1 MRPPSKNRPFYMY
14 LSFRA
19 PHRPN
24 SHSLDIDP
32 ENPDEHMPY
41 LSLGK
46 PAEQIKQFDQF
57 IGNIMNHLHQLD
69 VADNTLVFFTSDNG
83 PDQGAFNLFNRFGH
97 LRMVSMRGKKASV
110 YEGKIF
116 TIFDQTLGQYF

>member
-1 MRPPSKNRPFYMY
+1 MYM
-14 LSFRA
+14 SFRA

-24 SHSLDIDP
+24 SHSLDIDEDNP
-32 ENPDEHMPY
+32 EEHMPY

-46 PAEQIKQFDQF
+46 PAEQLKQFDQF
-57 IGNIMNHLHQLD
+57 IGNIMRELHRLQ

-97 LRMVSMRGKKASV
+97 LRMTTMRGKKASV
-110 YEGKIF
+110 YEG
-116 TIFDQTLGQYF
+116 T